1 VTLVESFGPAQEA
14 AWREGERQTVAAMG
28 TINLATAALVR
39 TIATLDATEGWRGHG
54 IRSLEHW
61 VQWKAGISE
70 RRARDLVTI
79 AQRIEE
85 LPRCWSLFAEG
96 RITEDTMA
104 RLARRLP
111 AARDAELAG
120 LVPGLMVSQLGR
132 ILRTCPEQ
140 PNRRV
145 DPTPR
150 PEPERFVGSHTDR
163 DGWLR
168 GTFCL
173 PPSEG
178 AELETALGIARD
190 QEFREA
196 NGLDDDADVNA
207 SSRAAVTA
215 ADGFMRL
222 VREGCDALDRTLQ
235 RTGHRGERCQV
246 VLHHE
251 VGADGALGPGQLH
264 LGDVIPDTVARFLAC
279 DAEIRVMAWRAGRL
293 LGINPTERTVPRRLR
308 RAIERRD
315 QGCLHPLC
323 SRRRHLHIHHLQHW
337 AEGGLTVPVNLLCLC
352 TLHHRELHE
361 GLFSIEG
368 DPEAGPLRFFDARG
382 RPIEPPDPGS
392 PGPLRLVEPSPFTQ
406 PHGGRLA
413 TGSFS
418 WN

>member
-1 VTLVESFGPAQEA
+1 MTLVAGLGAPQES
-14 AWREGERQTVAAMG
+14 AWREAERETVAVMG
-28 TINLATAALVR
+28 TINLATADLVR
-39 TIATLDATEGWRGHG
+39 TIARLDAVDGWQGHG

-70 RRARDLVTI
+70 RRAQDLVRI
-79 AQRIEE
+79 ARRSDE
-85 LPRCWSLFAEG
+85 LPRCWRLFSEG
-96 RITEDTMA
+96 RITEDVMA

-111 AARDAELAG
+111 AARDHELAL
-120 LVPGLMVSQLGR
+120 LVPDLMVSQLNR
-132 ILRTCPEQ
+132 ILRTCPEL
-140 PNRRV
+140 P
-145 DPTPR
+145 DGKPSPAFR
-150 PEPERFVGSHTDR
+150 PEPERYVRSFKDR

-168 GTFCL
+168 GEFCL

-178 AELETALGIARD
+178 AELETALGVARD

-196 NGLDDDADVNA
+196 QGLEDGADVNA
-207 SSRAAVTA
+207 TGRSGVSA

-222 VREGCDALDRTLQ
+222 IREGCDALDSTLQ

-246 VLHHE
+246 VLHHD
-251 VGADGALGPGQLH
+251 VDPTGSLGPGQLH

-279 DAEIRVMAWRAGRL
+279 DAEVRVVAWQAGRL

-315 QGCLHPLC
+315 QGCLHPMC
-323 SRRRHLHIHHLQHW
+323 NRRRHLHVHHLQHW
-337 AEGGLTVPVNLLCLC
+337 ADGGLTIPSNLLCLC

-368 DPEAGPLRFFDARG
+368 DPEVAPVRFFDARG

-392 PGPLRLVEPSPFTQ
+392 PGPLRLVEPSPYSQ
-406 PHGGRLA
+406 PYGGRLA
-413 TGSFS
+413 TGSFN